1 MMASDTY
8 MSLYFLI
15 LGILSD
21 KKPSICLTHYL
32 LIYCPKQEQPL
43 TLGCTIFIH

>member
-1 MMASDTY
+1 MMASDTH

-15 LGILSD
+15 LGILSE
-21 KKPSICLTHYL
+21 KKASICLVHYL
-32 LIYCPKQEQPL
+32 LIYCPKPEQSL